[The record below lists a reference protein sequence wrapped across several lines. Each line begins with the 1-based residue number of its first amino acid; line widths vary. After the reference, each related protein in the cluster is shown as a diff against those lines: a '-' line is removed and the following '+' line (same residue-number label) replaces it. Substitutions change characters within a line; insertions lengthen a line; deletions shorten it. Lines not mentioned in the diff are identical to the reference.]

1 MYLRITKDKFYIE
14 NKLRAYSHTEN
25 GQQTLSVLL
34 YSNLLSDVRA
44 HITFKCYPSAVN
56 VCEKKS
62 LRTKTYIVQ
71 CEKTFV
77 RRYCLTFVGYVF
89 RNIAIHTTV

>member
-1 MYLRITKDKFYIE
+1 MQDHHVFKLKSVLPIFLLPRITKDKFYIE

-44 HITFKCYPSAVN
+44 HITFKCYPSAV
-56 VCEKKS
+56 
-62 LRTKTYIVQ
+62 
-71 CEKTFV
+71 
-77 RRYCLTFVGYVF
+77 
-89 RNIAIHTTV
+89 